1 MSRFSSVL
9 LFCPIYYAFIV
20 SSSIMNGFP
29 KNVSL
34 ILTFSLTLFE
44 RRLCLLSRLHE
55 HKEQHFRIKIKCGRR
70 RNKGKKLLWHFF
82 GHRRDGIRQEVAKLK
97 WKIDIIIDFYSIN
110 FLFYCQ
116 KVCEIWYIFFKPLIL
131 Y

>member
-1 MSRFSSVL
+1 MSTFSSLL

-20 SSSIMNGFP
+20 SASIMNGFP

-55 HKEQHFRIKIKCGRR
+55 HKEQHFRIKKVRE
-70 RNKGKKLLWHFF
+70 KKKQGKKVTLTFF
-82 GHRRDGIRQEVAKLK
+82 GYRRDGIRQEVANLK